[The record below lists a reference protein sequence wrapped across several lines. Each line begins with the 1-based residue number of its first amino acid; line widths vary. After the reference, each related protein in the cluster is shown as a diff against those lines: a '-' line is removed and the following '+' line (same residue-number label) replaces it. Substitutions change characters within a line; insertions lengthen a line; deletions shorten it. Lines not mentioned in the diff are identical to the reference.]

1 MVQPRPEVPPALPGI
16 IRHQVL
22 ANGLTLCRVES
33 RNAPV
38 VTCALFYRAGARDEE
53 PGLGG
58 TAHFLEH
65 MMFKGSRNYGP
76 GEIDRL
82 TQALGG
88 VNNAFTS
95 HDLTAY
101 YFDFAADRWTE
112 ALAIEVDRME
122 NLTLDPDE
130 VASERQVILEEIS
143 MSASDPW
150 DALETEAMAALFQP
164 HPYGRP
170 VLGTEADL
178 LRIGRDELAAF
189 HARFYRPENAV
200 LVIGGDVG
208 PEAEA
213 AARACFA
220 PVAGGRGLVRMP
232 PPAPAAPTELVRV
245 TRRQG
250 EVPRLLL
257 LRLAPHATHP
267 SHPALRLLV
276 TVLGGGRASR
286 LHRALVDEGQICSW
300 VSVDVAESLET
311 GFLAVAA
318 ELVPGED
325 PARAEEVLFAELERL
340 SASGPSEE
348 EVERA
353 KQIAVADW
361 IFGHERVHQQALALG
376 GALTLFDL
384 RHPERQLGRLLAADQ
399 NDLKRA
405 AARWL
410 DPGQGGVLGW
420 SLPAEPAGR
429 PS

>member
-1 MVQPRPEVPPALPGI
+1 MVQARFDVPPTLPGT

-22 ANGLTLCRVES
+22 PNGLTLCRVES
-33 RNAPV
+33 HNAPV
-38 VTCALFYRAGARDEE
+38 VTCALFYRAGTRDEE

-122 NLTLDPDE
+122 HLTLDPDE
-130 VASERQVILEEIS
+130 VASERQVVLEEIS

-150 DALETEAMAALFQP
+150 DALEIEVMAALFHP

-189 HARFYRPENAV
+189 HSRFYRPENAV

-208 PEAEA
+208 EEAAA
-213 AARACFA
+213 AARACLG

-232 PPAPAAPTELVRV
+232 PPPPAASTELVRV
-245 TRRQG
+245 ARRQG
-250 EVPRLLL
+250 EVPRLLWQ
-257 LRLAPHATHP
+257 RLAPHATHP
-267 SHPALRLLV
+267 SHPALRLLA
-276 TVLGGGRASR
+276 TVLGVGRASR
-286 LHRALVDEGQICSW
+286 LHRALVDEGQICTW
-300 VSVDVAESLET
+300 VSVDLTETLET
-311 GFLAVAA
+311 GYLSVAA

-325 PARAEEVLFAELERL
+325 PARVEGVLFEEMARL

-384 RHPERQLGRLLAADQ
+384 RHPERQLGRLLAADLG
-399 NDLKRA
+399 DLQRT

-410 DPGQGGVLGW
+410 DSGGGGVLGW
-420 SLPAEPAGR
+420 SLPAEASGR